1 MIKIEL
7 NLSDC
12 AALQQLLDVAV
23 QKEGLRV
30 AQVAL
35 ALNGKIAN
43 AVKAWQQEQ
52 PAETGEKRQRD
63 RHNRIA

>member
-23 QKEGLRV
+23 QKEKEGLRV

-52 PAETGEKRQRD
+52 PAETGEK
-63 RHNRIA
+63 AAA

>member
-7 NLSDC
+7 NLMDC

-52 PAETGEKRQRD
+52 PAETGEK
-63 RHNRIA
+63 AAA